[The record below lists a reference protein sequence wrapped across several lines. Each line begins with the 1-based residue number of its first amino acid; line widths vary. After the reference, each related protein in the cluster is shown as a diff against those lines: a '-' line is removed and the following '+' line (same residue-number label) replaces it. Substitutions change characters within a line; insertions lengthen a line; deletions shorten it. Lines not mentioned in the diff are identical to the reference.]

1 MLYTV
6 DVRKLPLVTNCYHIE
21 RRTVWS
27 AVDPDNILV
36 LVHEG
41 ACVFRI
47 ESNETTVNKGEAFLI
62 PAGQEYVRR
71 PAPGTSAVFTYLHF
85 RTASPLIETEA
96 SRVRSWL
103 EERKTLLTSDAIAE
117 PGAVFEPLDTL
128 CIGTH
133 TRFGGDAEAL
143 AGRIAEESVKRH
155 VESGYFAS
163 LFLAELLGLLMRTA
177 AAELLSGFDA
187 APRTPVPPRLREA
200 VLYIHQNLKRTI
212 TLADLGRAAG
222 VSPQH
227 VIRLFRTGLG
237 TTPLQYVNRLKIQ
250 YAKHLIQFSP
260 SLSMKEIGYEL
271 GFENP
276 HYFSRLFTKLAGESP
291 RRFRRRVESYDTG
304 RDGTG
309 AEKTP

>member
-6 DVRKLPLVTNCYHIE
+6 DVRRLPVITNCYRIE
-21 RRTVWS
+21 RETVWS
-27 AVDPDNILV
+27 AVDPDNILI

-41 ACVFRI
+41 ACRI
-47 ESNETTVNKGEAFLI
+47 RVGNEETLLKKGEAFLI

-71 PAPGTSAVFTYLHF
+71 PASDSSAVFTYLHF
-85 RTASPLIETEA
+85 RTASPLAEA
-96 SRVRSWL
+96 EPSRVRAWL
-103 EERKTLLTSDAIAE
+103 EERKTLLVSDSITG
-117 PGAVFEPLDTL
+117 PGVVFEPLETL
-128 CIGTH
+128 FLRTH
-133 TRFGGDAEAL
+133 TALEGEAEAL
-143 AGRIAEESVKRH
+143 AGRIVRESARQH

-163 LFLAELLGLLMRTA
+163 LALAELLGLLMRAA
-177 AAELLSGFDA
+177 AAEFLSDFDA
-187 APRTPVPPRLREA
+187 MPRAPVPPRLREA
-200 VLYIHQNLKRTI
+200 VLYIHQNLKRTV
-212 TLADLGRAAG
+212 TLADLSRAAG

-227 VIRLFRTGLG
+227 VIRLFRTELG

-260 SLSMKEIGYEL
+260 SLSIKEVGFEL

-304 RDGTG
+304 RSGNG
-309 AEKTP
+309 I

>member
-6 DVRKLPLVTNCYHIE
+6 DVRKLPLVTNCYRIE

-143 AGRIAEESVKRH
+143 AGRIAEALQESHAPVTF
-155 VESGYFAS
+155 VIPFSQYG
-163 LFLAELLGLLMRTA
+163 LLGQIRPMGRVITENHTDTGTEVTSMIA
-177 AAELLSGFDA
+177 
-187 APRTPVPPRLREA
+187 RE
-200 VLYIHQNLKRTI
+200 
-212 TLADLGRAAG
+212 D
-222 VSPQH
+222 
-227 VIRLFRTGLG
+227 
-237 TTPLQYVNRLKIQ
+237 VNRLISRYGAGIVKQ
-250 YAKHLIQFSP
+250 
-260 SLSMKEIGYEL
+260 KEE
-271 GFENP
+271 
-276 HYFSRLFTKLAGESP
+276 
-291 RRFRRRVESYDTG
+291 TG
-304 RDGTG
+304 GL
-309 AEKTP
+309 EK